1 LSVEENNVTLLQ
13 PSPDRSVVMPPVVIL
28 DRALLR
34 AAGMRP
40 EELADQYLTEQYRR
54 IKRPLLEKI
63 NQLREARTPGAQLCM
78 VASALPGD
86 GKTFTAVN
94 LAISIARERDV
105 SVLLIDA
112 DVAKCHITR
121 TLGLEALPGLLNAL
135 VDTSLDVESLIRP
148 TDISGLSILP
158 SGPPHPAASELLSSA
173 RMASLAYRL
182 TERDP
187 TRILLFDTAPLL
199 LSSEARAI
207 VKLARQIAL
216 VVHAG
221 VTPQAAVN
229 EALGHLPADKLAG
242 LILNHSQSQALDHSY
257 GYGYGYD
264 YYNAQNAASAVANKA
279 ALHKAN
285 QKSGIKLARPQ
296 DLPRKPG

>member
-1 LSVEENNVTLLQ
+1 VATS
-13 PSPDRSVVMPPVVIL
+13 SVVKL
-28 DRALLR
+28 DRELLR
-34 AAGMRP
+34 YAGMRP

-54 IKRPLLEKI
+54 IKRPILEKI
-63 NQLREARTPGAQLCM
+63 HQLREARTPGAQLCM

-112 DVAKCHITR
+112 DVSKCHITR
-121 TLGLEALPGLLNAL
+121 TLGLEAQPGLLNAL
-135 VDTSLDVESLIRP
+135 LDSSLELESLIRP

-158 SGPPHPAASELLSSA
+158 SGPPHPSASELLSSA
-173 RMASLAYRL
+173 SMASLAFRL
-182 TERDP
+182 AEREP
-187 TRILLFDTAPLL
+187 SRVLLFDTAPLL

-207 VKLARQIAL
+207 VKLVRQIAL

-221 VTPQAAVN
+221 VTPQAAVT
-229 EALGHLPADKLAG
+229 EALQHLPADKLTG
-242 LILNHSQSQALDHSY
+242 LIFNHSQSQALDHSY

-264 YYNAQNAASAVANKA
+264 YYSAQNATSAAAKA
-279 ALHKAN
+279 ARQTASHK
-285 QKSGIKLARPQ
+285 SPVKLAP
-296 DLPRKPG
+296 PKNPPKKPG

>member
-13 PSPDRSVVMPPVVIL
+13 PAAERSVPAFPVVKL
-28 DRALLR
+28 DRELLR
-34 AAGMRP
+34 HAGMRP
-40 EELADQYLTEQYRR
+40 EEFADQYLTEQYRR
-54 IKRPLLEKI
+54 IKRPILEKI
-63 NQLREARTPGAQLCM
+63 HQLREARTPGAQFFM

-121 TLGLEALPGLLNAL
+121 TLGLETQTGLLTAL
-135 VDTSLDVESLIRP
+135 VDESLDVESLIRP

-173 RMASLAYRL
+173 RMASIAFSLS
-182 TERDP
+182 ERDP
-187 TRILLFDTAPLL
+187 SRILLFDTAPLL

-207 VKLARQIAL
+207 VKLVRQIAL

-221 VTPQAAVN
+221 VTPKAAVS
-229 EALGHLPADKLAG
+229 EALEHLPADKLTG

-257 GYGYGYD
+257 GYSYGYD
-264 YYNAQNAASAVANKA
+264 YYNAQNAASAAANA
-279 ALHKAN
+279 ARLKGSL
-285 QKSGIKLARPQ
+285 KSLVKLTNPK
-296 DLPRKPG
+296 DPPKKPG